1 MQGLVCKSRVSL
13 QPHKQ
18 AFAHNVEYV
27 PDLQIA
33 VDRFRPTALIGV
45 STQASS
51 FTKPIIEAMARHN
64 KRPIIFPL
72 SNPTDKSE
80 CTFQDAL
87 KWTSGQV
94 LFASGT
100 IPFRFSHA
108 ALEMPS
114 FHASKSLCTL
124 MKSDNSF

>member
-1 MQGLVCKSRVSL
+1 MQGLVCKSRDSL

-27 PDLQIA
+27 PDLQSA
-33 VDRFRPTALIGV
+33 VARFRPTALIGV

-51 FTKPIIEAMARHN
+51 FTKAVIEAMAQN
-64 KRPIIFPL
+64 TTRPIIFPL

-100 IPFRFSHA
+100 MPLRFSHA
-108 ALEMPS
+108 ALAVTFLHLSES
-114 FHASKSLCTL
+114 
-124 MKSDNSF
+124 